1 VASIGAAAAS
11 EPHVAQAARDVLAYG
26 SHGSRGSQG
35 NAVDA
40 VMAGVLLAAAE
51 SPSVLLGPLQV
62 LVGGRGVGL
71 RAIDGR
77 LRQPGVGLPRPRGF
91 LAGEAVPA
99 AARVA
104 VPMLP
109 AAVASAIASLGSATQ
124 RRVAGPALERARA
137 CSEERARLLEA
148 FAARGASVFLDEAV
162 AGELMA
168 AAGRAARGL
177 LTIEDLE
184 SVRPEILS
192 CDDRSLEPTGV
203 WTVPWRSLEPMASPM
218 DARSTQVV
226 AAADAQG
233 LMAVACYEAPV
244 DGLAIGPLGLVA
256 PAFAVPVMRG
266 ERRTRPGE
274 PCATPAPIALRML
287 LGITD
292 FAVGL
297 AGALDP
303 EATLDRLISA
313 VATALATPAPLPGSS
328 SGVQVAV
335 ARVGEGVRVLASR

>member
-1 VASIGAAAAS
+1 VASIGAAGAS
-11 EPHVAQAARDVLAYG
+11 EPHVAQAARDVLSHGARG
-26 SHGSRGSQG
+26 SHG

-40 VMAGVLLAAAE
+40 VMAGVLMAAAG
-51 SPSVLLGPLQV
+51 SAGVLLGPLQV

-77 LRQPGVGLPRPRGF
+77 LRQPGLGVPRPRGF
-91 LAGEAVPA
+91 LAGEAIPA

-109 AAVASAIASLGSATQ
+109 AAAASAIASLGSATP
-124 RRVAGPALERARA
+124 RRVAGPALQHARA
-137 CSEERARLLEA
+137 CSEDRARLLEA
-148 FAARGASVFLDEAV
+148 FATRGASVFLDDAV
-162 AGELMA
+162 AGELVA

-177 LTIEDLE
+177 LTVEDLE
-184 SVRPEILS
+184 SVRPEIVS

-203 WTVPWRSLEPMASPM
+203 WTVPWRSLEPTAPPAG
-218 DARSTQVV
+218 ARSTHVV

-233 LMAVACYEAPV
+233 LMAVACYEAPI

-274 PCATPAPIALRML
+274 PCAAPAPIALRML

-292 FAVGL
+292 FAIGL
-297 AGALDP
+297 AGAPDP
-303 EATLDRLISA
+303 EAALDRLISA
-313 VATALATPAPLPGSS
+313 VAAALATPAPLPASS
-328 SGVQVAV
+328 NGVQVAV